1 MRELAYRLVRRY
13 LTQARRT
20 RLKAQ
25 VAQWRQRLAPLYR
38 LRHGT
43 FTAPELIAELRAH
56 VAPDTEILMVH
67 CSLNDLQP
75 AYTGTAK
82 DLLDALTA
90 WCGETRTL
98 VMPAFFFGGPA
109 GDPAAHYR
117 RKPRFD
123 ARRQPSE
130 MGLLSELFR
139 RRPGVRRSLHPTTSV
154 CAIGPLAEEVVA
166 GHHRAGS
173 TYGEGTPF
181 AVMARRRTAI
191 VGLGTPYFRCLT
203 QVHAAEDLL
212 GERYPLALRPT
223 RIPVELKDVDGQTHA
238 YELPINA
245 PGHVRRLERLERLMS
260 PQELVQ
266 WRFHGVPLFVT
277 SAARV
282 TEVLVDA
289 ASRGEL
295 LYAT

>member
-1 MRELAYRLVRRY
+1 MRELAYRLLRRY
-13 LTQARRT
+13 LTQVRRT

-25 VAQWRQRLAPLYR
+25 IAQWRRRLAPAYR

-43 FTAPELIAELRAH
+43 FTASDLISELDGH
-56 VAPDTEILMVH
+56 VAPETEILMVH

-75 AYTGTAK
+75 AFTGTAR
-82 DLLDALTA
+82 DLLDALTT
-90 WCGETRTL
+90 WCGEERTL
-98 VMPAFFFGGPA
+98 VMPAFFFGGA
-109 GDPAAHYR
+109 DGDSAEYYR
-117 RKPRFD
+117 RTPRFD

-139 RRPGVRRSLHPTTSV
+139 RRAGVRRSLHPTTSV
-154 CAIGPLAEEVVA
+154 CALGPLAEEIVA
-166 GHHRAGS
+166 GHHHAAS

-191 VGLGTPYFRCLT
+191 VGLGTRYFRCLT

-212 GERYPLALRPT
+212 GDRYPLVLRPS
-223 RIPVELKDVDGQTHA
+223 RIPVELKDVDGESYA

-245 PGHVRRLERLERLMS
+245 PGHVRRLERLERLM
-260 PQELVQ
+260 PPGELVQ

-282 TEVLVDA
+282 TEVLIDA
-289 ASRGEL
+289 ASRGET

>member
-1 MRELAYRLVRRY
+1 VRELAYRLVRRS
-13 LTQARRT
+13 LPQARRT

-25 VAQWRQRLAPLYR
+25 IAHWRQRLAPLYR
-38 LRHGT
+38 WRHGT
-43 FTAPELIAELRAH
+43 FTASDLIAELDAR
-56 VAPDTEILMVH
+56 VAPDTEIVMVH

-75 AYTGTAK
+75 AFTGTPR

-90 WCGETRTL
+90 WCGDERTL
-98 VMPAFFFGGPA
+98 AMPAFFFGGA
-109 GDPAAHYR
+109 DGDPVAHYR
-117 RKPRFD
+117 RQPRFD

-154 CAIGPLAEEVVA
+154 CALGPLAEEIVA

-181 AVMARRRTAI
+181 AIMAQRRTAI
-191 VGLGTPYFRCLT
+191 VGLGTPYYRCLT

-223 RIPVELKDVDGQTHA
+223 AIPVEIKDVDGRSYA

-245 PGHVRRLERLERLMS
+245 PGYVRRLKRLERLMS
-260 PQELVQ
+260 PGELVQ
-266 WRFHGVPLFVT
+266 WRFHGVSLFVT

-282 TEVLVDA
+282 TEVLIDA
-289 ASRGEL
+289 ASRGET